1 MTPDRPAL
9 SRRQGKVKVTRNDA
23 NQYKGLGVNDEE
35 DEGEI
40 SRGATANMDT
50 TEDSGDK
57 SNGGI

>member
-1 MTPDRPAL
+1 M
-9 SRRQGKVKVTRNDA
+9 KVTRNDA